1 MRTLF
6 SDDRCWQYSELIE
19 DGIRIRELLVFKPTP
34 SGEPRL
40 EPFREVMGP
49 AENFKPEGFVIPSA
63 GRDVSEWN
71 TVGEC
76 LDEAEA
82 IHATGGFAR
91 NRRVPAA
98 TGKQWAEELVQ
109 QNDFVR
115 QWAQAR
121 SVYGPTGQ
129 TQRSRDW
136 LRK

>member
-1 MRTLF
+1 MLLSPDTPVQL
-6 SDDRCWQYSELIE
+6 YSETNIDGSRWRLMRLWVKGVTENRIE
-19 DGIRIRELLVFKPTP
+19 VKRDL
-34 SGEPRL
+34 
-40 EPFREVMGP
+40 MGP
-49 AENFKPEGFVIPSA
+49 SENYRSEGFMIPSA

-71 TVGEC
+71 TLGEC
-76 LDEAEA
+76 MEIAAD
-82 IHATGGFAR
+82 IHAEGGFAK